1 MLRIKFTLLIVVL
14 IATIFFSAC
23 AGGSRGTG
31 VRFNRGLDHTDLND
45 DQDDDD
51 EKKNAP
57 WHRS

>member
-1 MLRIKFTLLIVVL
+1 
-14 IATIFFSAC
+14 
-23 AGGSRGTG
+23 
-31 VRFNRGLDHTDLND
+31 LDHTDLND